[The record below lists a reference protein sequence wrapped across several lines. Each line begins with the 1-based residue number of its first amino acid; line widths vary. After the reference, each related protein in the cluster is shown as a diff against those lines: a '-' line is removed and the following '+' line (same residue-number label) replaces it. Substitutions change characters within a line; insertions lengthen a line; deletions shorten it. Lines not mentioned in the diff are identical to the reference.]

1 MTKARTT
8 HRPLVLVAMVLGA
21 FMGAIEATIVATALP
36 SIAAEIGGFSLYSWV
51 FSSFLLMQAV
61 SIPIFGKVSD
71 LLGRKPAFITG
82 VVIFLLGSVLCGLA
96 PSMGW
101 LVAFRF
107 VQGLGAGAVQ
117 PIIVTLAGDLYPL
130 EERGR
135 VQGYLSGVW
144 GFSSI
149 AGPLAGGVIVHQFGW
164 PWIFWMNVPFGVIA
178 VVLIALYLHED
189 VGAEERS
196 IDYPGAVF
204 LLAALGPLM
213 LALTQGSSWGLPA
226 VAGLLALS
234 AIGFVLF
241 VRQERRAVDPLMH
254 LELWA
259 SPLIR
264 NANLATLTTGVMMI
278 GVITFLP
285 TYVQGVLRGSAML
298 AGFTLSAMTLGWP
311 IASFVAGNLIASRGA
326 RGMVRLGALAV
337 FAGALVV
344 ALLAARGP
352 LAAGIGSFVMGVGM
366 GFLGTSFVVAIQTSV
381 EWRQRGVAT
390 ATNMLM
396 RILGNALGAALFGGV
411 LNGWMGRYLRR
422 SGLEG
427 RVSIDSIQELMGDA
441 AGHAGRLGAPV
452 LAALRTGLAQ
462 SLHLVFWGIALMGIV
477 SLAIAWRVP
486 EMERDEPLSSEF

>member
-1 MTKARTT
+1 
-8 HRPLVLVAMVLGA
+8 
-21 FMGAIEATIVATALP
+21 
-36 SIAAEIGGFSLYSWV
+36 
-51 FSSFLLMQAV
+51 
-61 SIPIFGKVSD
+61 
-71 LLGRKPAFITG
+71 
-82 VVIFLLGSVLCGLA
+82 
-96 PSMGW
+96 
-101 LVAFRF
+101 
-107 VQGLGAGAVQ
+107 
-117 PIIVTLAGDLYPL
+117 
-130 EERGR
+130 
-135 VQGYLSGVW
+135 
-144 GFSSI
+144 
-149 AGPLAGGVIVHQFGW
+149 
-164 PWIFWMNVPFGVIA
+164 
-178 VVLIALYLHED
+178 
-189 VGAEERS
+189 
-196 IDYPGAVF
+196 
-204 LLAALGPLM
+204 
-213 LALTQGSSWGLPA
+213 
-226 VAGLLALS
+226 
-234 AIGFVLF
+234 VLF

-311 IASFVAGNLIASRGA
+311 IASFAAGNLIASRGA

-352 LAAGIGSFVMGVGM
+352 LAAGIGSFMMGVGM

-441 AGHAGRLGAPV
+441 SRTGRLGAPV

-462 SLHLVFWGIALMGIV
+462 SLHLVFWAIALMGIV
-477 SLAIAWRVP
+477 SLVIAWRVP
-486 EMERDEPLSSEF
+486 EMERGEPS